1 MPFFYKAYNV
11 SRHAHLGRSQAPNY
25 HPEHSR
31 NLQEN
36 SHAFHKKSGIGSL
49 HLDGSKNAVTRKSN
63 IIMDRKF
70 TAAAGKKSPMNCI
83 TSRALTGRGISNT
96 LSQQVA
102 SVQKSGRNLLI
113 M

>member
-1 MPFFYKAYNV
+1 M
-11 SRHAHLGRSQAPNY
+11 GRSQAPNF
-25 HPEHSR
+25 HPEHAK

-36 SHAFHKKSGIGSL
+36 KHAFYKKSGLGTV

-70 TAAAGKKSPMNCI
+70 TAAAAGKKSSLNCV
-83 TSRALTGRGISNT
+83 TTRAASGRYVSNT
-96 LSQQVA
+96 LSRQVG

-113 M
+113 MWRKF